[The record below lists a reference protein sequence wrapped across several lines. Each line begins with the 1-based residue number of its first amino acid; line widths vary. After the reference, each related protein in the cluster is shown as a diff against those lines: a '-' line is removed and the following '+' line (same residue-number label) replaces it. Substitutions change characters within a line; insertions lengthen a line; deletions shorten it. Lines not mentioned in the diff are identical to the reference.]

1 MCADEASPTPATRLP
16 LAPVRLELL
25 GESSALATGVAIVT
39 KAGSSSSDGFA
50 KHVHD
55 FAMKAGDFAA

>member
-1 MCADEASPTPATRLP
+1 MCADEASSAAATRLP

-39 KAGSSSSDGFA
+39 EAGSSGGDGFTKDRYDLTMKA
-50 KHVHD
+50 AD
-55 FAMKAGDFAA
+55 FAH